1 MELPLAVRPLPDGY
15 RIKWER
21 WESSSNQ
28 FLIEPK
34 VLSVLLGS
42 FLLQSHLQLKSLE
55 GMVEKLKADLQSTD
69 QVRFLGRGGLC
80 MGAREACAVLGSSQ
94 APSPDLPW
102 GGQALTVGHL
112 GCVGPQ
118 TINRLLLSCLFL
130 QLKEYTSLL
139 ETQLENHLETASS
152 ERQNYTK
159 EVGAVSVEAAA
170 FFTFF

>member
-21 WESSSNQ
+21 WESSSSQ

-69 QVRFLGRGGLC
+69 QVRVLGRGGLC
-80 MGAREACAVLGSSQ
+80 RGAREAHAVLGLSQ
-94 APSPDLPW
+94 APSHL
-102 GGQALTVGHL
+102 LTCL
-112 GCVGPQ
+112 GEG
-118 TINRLLLSCLFL
+118 RL
-130 QLKEYTSLL
+130 
-139 ETQLENHLETASS
+139 
-152 ERQNYTK
+152 
-159 EVGAVSVEAAA
+159 
-170 FFTFF
+170 